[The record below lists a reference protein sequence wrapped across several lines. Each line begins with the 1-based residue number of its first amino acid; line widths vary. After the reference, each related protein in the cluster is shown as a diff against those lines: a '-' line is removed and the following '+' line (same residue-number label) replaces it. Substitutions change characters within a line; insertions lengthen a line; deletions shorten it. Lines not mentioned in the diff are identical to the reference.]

1 MVFEVF
7 LVKCLLAHP
16 NKYLNSS
23 ILEAESA
30 GVIAHANLASARAR
44 LGFDQIKLHDCSWL
58 GVNSCD
64 AARVISASTLQII
77 FARDCTSVDAVPLT
91 DLEVPSS
98 GIQRLQSNT

>member
-7 LVKCLLAHP
+7 LVKCLLVHP

-30 GVIAHANLASARAR
+30 GVVDQANLASACAR
-44 LGFDQIKLHDCSWL
+44 LGFDQKTLHDRSWL

-64 AARVISASTLQII
+64 AARVISGPT
-77 FARDCTSVDAVPLT
+77 
-91 DLEVPSS
+91 
-98 GIQRLQSNT
+98 